1 MHEKNTMFI
10 ITFENIA
17 YTIDHE
23 SYLNQTIIAITVA
36 GIIQM
41 RCEPNSVYFF

>member
-1 MHEKNTMFI
+1 MLENYAFI
-10 ITFENIA
+10 LKLNIA